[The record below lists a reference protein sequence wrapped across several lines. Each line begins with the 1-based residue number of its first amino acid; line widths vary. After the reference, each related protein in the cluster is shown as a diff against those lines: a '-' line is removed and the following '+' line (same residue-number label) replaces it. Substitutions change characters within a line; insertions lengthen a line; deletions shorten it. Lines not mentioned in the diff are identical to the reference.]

1 MSYAWAITIV
11 IGTYFAGTYLS
22 KVTRGRIGSSLF
34 CTFVFLIAFNL
45 NIFPRDIVAKADLS
59 GMYNFVMLTLL
70 VNIGSTFDL
79 KMLKNEW
86 RLVVSVLLGIVGMAV
101 AIVGIGGFFFGEL
114 AVLSFP
120 TLVGGSIA
128 TQLMVES
135 ATEKGLI
142 EMAALIVLINSV
154 QAWLGMPLISYGV
167 RKEANRMLGIY
178 QKTGQAVPANRFA
191 IMDSKV
197 QSEST
202 ETTFFDKFLPKQCQN
217 TFFYLFITSLCGAAA
232 TVIAKYTSAMTGGI
246 LGSAIIGLFLGC
258 GLTHFGILPKDP
270 LKKSGLLDFMMFV
283 LIVVLRGKL
292 GDLSMATLA
301 ASVVPIAGI
310 VILGALGMLVIAI
323 PVGRKLGFSTG
334 MCVAFGMGCYCSY
347 PTNYQIASEI
357 INVLAEKSEE
367 KEHLEKEILTRVV
380 EGSIISVSMTSAMIA
395 GLMAGFV

>member
-1 MSYAWAITIV
+1 
-11 IGTYFAGTYLS
+11 
-22 KVTRGRIGSSLF
+22 
-34 CTFVFLIAFNL
+34 
-45 NIFPRDIVAKADLS
+45 
-59 GMYNFVMLTLL
+59 MYNFVMLTLL

-178 QKTGQAVPANRFA
+178 RKTGQAVPANRFA

-258 GLTHFGILPKDP
+258 GLTHFGILPKEP